1 MIFNEIQLQTLVAR
15 LSNAAANHYQRTAKA
30 RIRDIAKIY
39 EEQNICSYKEKYN
52 ELIEKYG
59 L

>member
-1 MIFNEIQLQTLVAR
+1 MIFNETQLQTLVAR
-15 LSNAAANHYQRTAKA
+15 LSNATASHCQRTAKA

>member
-1 MIFNEIQLQTLVAR
+1 MIFNETQLQTLVAR
-15 LSNAAANHYQRTAKA
+15 LRNAAANHCQRTAKA

>member
-1 MIFNEIQLQTLVAR
+1 MIFDETQLQSLVAR
-15 LSNAAANHYQRTAKA
+15 LLNAATNHCKRTAKA

-39 EEQNICSYKEKYN
+39 EEQNICSYKEKYK

>member
-1 MIFNEIQLQTLVAR
+1 MIFDETQLQSLTAR
-15 LSNAAANHYQRTAKA
+15 LRNAATNHCKRTAKA

-39 EEQNICSYKEKYN
+39 EEQNICSYQEKYN
-52 ELIEKYG
+52 ELIEKYE

>member
-1 MIFNEIQLQTLVAR
+1 MIFDETQLQDLTAR
-15 LSNAAANHYQRTAKA
+15 LRNAATNRCPLTARA

-39 EEQNICSYKEKYN
+39 EEQNICSYKEKYS

>member
-1 MIFNEIQLQTLVAR
+1 MIFDETQLQTLFAR
-15 LSNAAANHYQRTAKA
+15 LRNAIANRCPRTARA

-39 EEQNICSYKEKYN
+39 EEQNICSYQEKYN
-52 ELIEKYG
+52 ELIEKYE

>member
-1 MIFNEIQLQTLVAR
+1 MIFDETQLQTLVAR
-15 LSNAAANHYQRTAKA
+15 LSNAAANHCQRTAKA

>member
-1 MIFNEIQLQTLVAR
+1 MIFDETQLQTLVVR
-15 LSNAAANHYQRTAKA
+15 LSNAAANHCQRTAKA

>member
-1 MIFNEIQLQTLVAR
+1 MIFDETQLQTLVER
-15 LSNAAANHYQRTAKA
+15 LSNAAANHCQRTAKA

>member
-1 MIFNEIQLQTLVAR
+1 MIFNEIQLQSLVAR
-15 LSNAAANHYQRTAKA
+15 LSNAAANHCRRTAKA

-39 EEQNICSYKEKYN
+39 EEQNICSYKEKYK

>member
-1 MIFNEIQLQTLVAR
+1 MIFDETQLLSLVAR
-15 LSNAAANHYQRTAKA
+15 LRNAATNHCTRTAKA

-39 EEQNICSYKEKYN
+39 DEQNICSYQEKYN

>member
-1 MIFNEIQLQTLVAR
+1 MIFNETQLQTLVAR
-15 LSNAAANHYQRTAKA
+15 LSNAAANHCQRTAKA

-39 EEQNICSYKEKYN
+39 EEQNICSYQEKYN
-52 ELIEKYG
+52 EVIEKYG

>member
-1 MIFNEIQLQTLVAR
+1 MIFDETQLQTLVAR
-15 LSNAAANHYQRTAKA
+15 LSNAAVNHCKRTAKA

-39 EEQNICSYKEKYN
+39 EEQNICSYQEKYN

>member
-1 MIFNEIQLQTLVAR
+1 MIFDYIQLQTLVAR
-15 LSNAAANHYQRTAKA
+15 LSNAAANHCQRTAKA